1 MADQEFLASF
11 AVEIDEQGV
20 SRLQAVLEE
29 NRKLAEELAAAFTAA
44 SEAIHTLAE
53 DLGTLPGL
61 PLWEAQVSLS
71 VEAGVTVSETVNRIL
86 ESSGTGIPLLSF
98 PGKDPVMTRPQAFY
112 GRAAE
117 CVDEALSAARAR
129 GYLTEAGL
137 GIVPEEGGEE
147 KPSGRMHSLSD
158 GFAFVGWK
166 ITR

>member
-11 AVEIDEQGV
+11 AVEIDESGV
-20 SRLQAVLEE
+20 SRL
-29 NRKLAEELAAAFTAA
+29 
-44 SEAIHTLAE
+44 
-53 DLGTLPGL
+53 
-61 PLWEAQVSLS
+61 
-71 VEAGVTVSETVNRIL
+71 
-86 ESSGTGIPLLSF
+86 
-98 PGKDPVMTRPQAFY
+98 QAFY

-117 CVDEALSAARAR
+117 CVNEALSAASAR

-137 GIVPEEGGEE
+137 GIVLEGGNE

>member
-11 AVEIDEQGV
+11 AVEIDESGV
-20 SRLQAVLEE
+20 SRL
-29 NRKLAEELAAAFTAA
+29 
-44 SEAIHTLAE
+44 
-53 DLGTLPGL
+53 
-61 PLWEAQVSLS
+61 
-71 VEAGVTVSETVNRIL
+71 
-86 ESSGTGIPLLSF
+86 
-98 PGKDPVMTRPQAFY
+98 QAFY

-117 CVDEALSAARAR
+117 CVNEALSAAKAR